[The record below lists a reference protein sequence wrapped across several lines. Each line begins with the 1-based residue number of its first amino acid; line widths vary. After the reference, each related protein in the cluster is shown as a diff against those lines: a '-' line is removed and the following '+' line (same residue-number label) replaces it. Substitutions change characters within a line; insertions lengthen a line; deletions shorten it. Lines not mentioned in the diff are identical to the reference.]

1 MVDIGPMLALAY
13 RGAPLRG
20 GAEITPANLIG
31 VMPAK
36 GELWFHEH

>member
-1 MVDIGPMLALAY
+1 MLASRY
-13 RGAPLRG
+13 RGALSRD